1 MFTREYENELL
12 LPKEVFDRYNMKEI
26 AYFDIETTGFNKVS
40 DIIMLISLG
49 YFIDEKTFITKQYYA
64 EYIEDEEDV
73 VKVFL
78 DDLKEFNT
86 WCTYNGIAFDEPY
99 VIKKQQKYDIEGR
112 IPENHI
118 DLYRLIK
125 PYYTQFGMER
135 CNLKTVEKY
144 LGIQRKDQ
152 IDGGLSAQLYKQYL
166 YNNNTDIRDVIMLHN
181 YEDVLNLPILFK
193 LLYTIETDPKIKKE
207 PRITPSQLEEINT
220 LIEKHNLKLR
230 SDLKNI
236 TKKAAAKAID
246 SILNGNKKSDNI
258 DFIIKDTY

>member
-1 MFTREYENELL
+1 MYSREYKNELL

-26 AYFDIETTGFNKVS
+26 AFFDIETTGFNKTS

-49 YFIDEKTFITKQYYA
+49 YYIDEKTFVTKQYYA
-64 EYIEDEEDV
+64 EYIEDEEEI
-73 VKVFL
+73 VKEFL
-78 DDLKEFNT
+78 EDLKEFNT

-99 VIKKQQKYDIEGR
+99 VIKKQQKYCIEGK
-112 IPENHI
+112 IPEHHI

-144 LGIQRKDQ
+144 LGIERKDQ

-166 YNNNTDIRDVIMLHN
+166 YNNNEDIRDVIMLHN

-207 PRITPSQLEEINT
+207 PKITPNQLKYIQV
-220 LIEKHNLKLR
+220 LSEKNNLNLK

-246 SILNGNKKSDNI
+246 SILKGNTDSANI